1 MISSAYITE
10 WQKYA
15 PWKYRVQIEQ
25 DLILSRVL
33 CDIFSVPELQSQL
46 AFRGG
51 TALNKLHLPKP
62 ARYSED
68 IDFVQV
74 NAGGVGTLINS
85 MRAILDPWLGTPK
98 RKFTAASAKL
108 HYQFQGSG
116 DVPTPLR
123 LKIEINTREHFSLF
137 GFIKEPFSVT
147 SSWYSNEVRVMTYRL
162 PELLGTKMRAL
173 FQRKKGRDLFDVW
186 YLTTTT
192 DVDCKEA
199 FEAFTFYNKKHHRT
213 ISHNEFI
220 KNLEEKRDDRQFRQ
234 DMMPL
239 LSPGLEYDFENAH
252 RHVISL
258 IKKFY
263 NV

>member
-15 PWKYRVQIEQ
+15 PWKDRVQIEQ
-25 DLILSRVL
+25 DLILSRAL
-33 CDIFSVPELQSQL
+33 SDIFSVPELQSQL

-74 NAGGVGTLINS
+74 NAGGVGAIIDS
-85 MRAILDPWLGTPK
+85 MRAVLDPWLGTPK

-108 HYQFQGSG
+108 QYHFQSSG
-116 DVPTPLR
+116 DVPAPLR

-137 GFIKEPFSVT
+137 GFIKEPFSVE
-147 SSWYSNEVRVMTYRL
+147 SSWYSNKVKVMTYQL

-186 YLTTTT
+186 YLTTATN
-192 DVDCKEA
+192 VDCKKA
-199 FEAFTFYNKKHHRT
+199 FEAFTFYNRKHHRT
-213 ISHNEFI
+213 ISLDDFI
-220 KNLEEKRDDRQFRQ
+220 NNLEEKRDDREFRQ

-239 LSPGLEYDFENAH
+239 LAPDLEYDFETAH
-252 RHVISL
+252 RHVVSL
-258 IKKFY
+258 IEKFY
-263 NV
+263 TA